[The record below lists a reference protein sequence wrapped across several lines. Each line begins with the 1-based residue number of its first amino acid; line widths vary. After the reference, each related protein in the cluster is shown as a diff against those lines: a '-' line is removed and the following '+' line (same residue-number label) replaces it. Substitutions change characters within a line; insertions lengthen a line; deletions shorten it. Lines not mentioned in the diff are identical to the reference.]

1 MTPFQQDDELK
12 GDCGT
17 DSPWLSLDIDEE
29 KTKLAMEF
37 VEDFGWDEFEPD
49 TDEKYVING

>member
-49 TDEKYVING
+49 TDEKYVIIG